1 MFLGKGLTPRPQH
14 EVLQSLVFLSLFGIC
29 GFLLSG
35 LFRLVFKV
43 VISNPVAQ
51 FFLTHLAKHDPHG
64 DVEVTRQGEDEL

>member
-1 MFLGKGLTPRPQH
+1 MLLGKGLTPRPQH

-35 LFRLVFKV
+35 LLSLIFKV

-51 FFLTHLAKHDPHG
+51 FFLAHLAKHDPHR